1 MAMNTPKINGKRKSK
16 IFIVDDHPIVRY
28 GVTRILNNEQGF
40 IVCGDA
46 DGGHKAIEGIEQLHP
61 DIVVL
66 DISLKDMDGLQLTKT
81 IRIRHPNLPI
91 VILSMHD
98 ERMYAHK
105 ALRAGASGYVMKEE
119 SSEKLVSAIR
129 KILGG
134 EIFVSEEVQ
143 KNVLHAYAGKEDTEE
158 TFVVNKLS
166 DREREI
172 FLLIGSGLTSRSIAD
187 KLKLSVKTIET
198 HRSRI
203 KQKLELDS
211 TNKMLLAAMEWAK
224 RENLVPILS

>member
-1 MAMNTPKINGKRKSK
+1 MKTAKNNKRKSK

-28 GVTRILNNEQGF
+28 GVSRILSNEPDF
-40 IVCGDA
+40 TVCGDA
-46 DGGHKAIEGIEQLHP
+46 DCGHKAIEGIEKLQP

-66 DISLKDMDGLQLTKT
+66 DISLKDMDGLSLTKT
-81 IRIRHPNLPI
+81 IRAQYPSLPI

-119 SSEKLVSAIR
+119 SSEKLVNAIR
-129 KILGG
+129 KVLNG
-134 EIFVSEEVQ
+134 EIFVSEQVQ
-143 KNVLHAYAGKEDTEE
+143 KNVLHAFAGKEESRE

-172 FLLIGSGLTSRSIAD
+172 FLLIGAGFTSRSIAD

-203 KQKLELDS
+203 KQKLDLENS
-211 TNKMLLAAMEWAK
+211 NKMILAAIEWAR

>member
-1 MAMNTPKINGKRKSK
+1 MKNLKNNDKRKNK

-40 IVCGDA
+40 TVCGDA
-46 DGGHKAIEGIEQLHP
+46 DSGHKAIEGIEQLHP

-81 IRIRHPNLPI
+81 IRMRHPNLPI

-119 SSEKLVSAIR
+119 SSEKLVNAIR

-143 KNVLHAYAGKEDTEE
+143 KNVLHAFAGKEEARE

-172 FLLIGSGLTSRSIAD
+172 FLLIGTGLTSRSIAD

-203 KQKLELDS
+203 KQKLELDNS
-211 TNKMLLAAMEWAK
+211 NKMILAAMEWAK